1 MTQQPEKTHCGYVA
15 IVGRPNMGKSTLLNN
30 ILGQKVSIIT
40 PKPQTTRQQIL
51 GIKTVADTQAIYI
64 DLPGLHRSGKRALN
78 RYMNRIASGAIKDV
92 DVVLFM
98 VAALEWRSDDKW
110 ILEKLTHVTCPVLL
124 LVNKVDQVKDKT
136 QLLPFIEELSQQF
149 NFAEIIPLSATE
161 DAQVVKLEHTLQK
174 YLPAG
179 PFVFPEDQITDKS
192 ERFLIAEII
201 REKLMAALDEEVPYS
216 LTVEIEQLTTTRKV
230 LHIDALIWVEK
241 PGQKPIVIGAGGER
255 LKYIGKAARLELQNM
270 FRKKIFLKLF
280 VKVKSNWADDE
291 KFLDKFFN

>member
-1 MTQQPEKTHCGYVA
+1 LNQTQTCGYVA
-15 IVGRPNMGKSTLLNN
+15 IVGRPNVGKSTLLNN
-30 ILGQKVSIIT
+30 ILGQKISITT

-51 GIKTVADTQAIYI
+51 GIKTVDDTQAVYI

-78 RYMNRIASGAIKDV
+78 RYMNRVASGAIKDV
-92 DVVLFM
+92 DIVLFM
-98 VAALEWRSDDKW
+98 VDALQWRSDDAW

-124 LVNKVDQVKDKT
+124 LVNKVDQVKDKNL
-136 QLLPFIEELSQQF
+136 LLPFIEDLSKKF
-149 NFAEIIPLSATE
+149 TFAEIVPLSAIQG
-161 DAQVVKLEHTLQK
+161 AQVEKLEQTLQK

-179 PFVFPEDQITDKS
+179 QFMFPVDQITDKS

-201 REKLMAALDEEVPYS
+201 REKLMATLEEEVPYS

-270 FRKKIFLKLF
+270 FRKKIYLKLF

>member
-1 MTQQPEKTHCGYVA
+1 MTQQPEQTHCGYVA
-15 IVGRPNMGKSTLLNN
+15 IVGRPNVGKSTLLNN
-30 ILGQKVSIIT
+30 ILGKKISITT

-51 GIKTVADTQAIYI
+51 GIKTVADTQTIYI

-78 RYMNRIASGAIKDV
+78 RYMNRIASGALKDV
-92 DVVLFM
+92 DIILFM
-98 VAALEWRSDDKW
+98 VEALQWRSDDKW
-110 ILEKLTHVTCPVLL
+110 ILEKLTQVQCPVLL
-124 LVNKVDQVKDKT
+124 LVNKVDEVKDKT
-136 QLLPFIEELSQQF
+136 QLLPFIEKLSKQF
-149 NFAEIIPLSATE
+149 NFAEIVPLSAIEGT
-161 DAQVVKLEHTLQK
+161 QVAKLENALQK
-174 YLPAG
+174 YLPANS
-179 PFVFPEDQITDKS
+179 FVFPADQITDKS

-201 REKLMAALDEEVPYS
+201 REKLMDALEEEVPYS

-291 KFLDKFFN
+291 KFLEKFFN